1 MIFSFLRVP
10 VQSFEKGPLF
20 RPRVA
25 LFWSEMA
32 KNLEKAYLYIKNQI
46 LLSIALKSGIQVKFM
61 VQFSLLTFPEEK
73 LCQRLLFWPRIA
85 FFWAKDRK
93 CSKTVFSA
101 HGKGNNGLI
110 YYKNNTLNDSGNHF

>member
-61 VQFSLLTFPEEK
+61 VP
-73 LCQRLLFWPRIA
+73 
-85 FFWAKDRK
+85 FFISNVSRRK
-93 CSKTVFSA
+93 
-101 HGKGNNGLI
+101 
-110 YYKNNTLNDSGNHF
+110 TLSETPILA

>member
-61 VQFSLLTFPEEK
+61 VQFSFLTFPEEK

-93 CSKTVFSA
+93 CSKNCFLCA
-101 HGKGNNGLI
+101 WERE
-110 YYKNNTLNDSGNHF
+110 

>member
-32 KNLEKAYLYIKNQI
+32 KNLEKAHLSIKKSN
-46 LLSIALKSGIQVKFM
+46 IALKSCVQVKF
-61 VQFSLLTFPEEK
+61 VIQFSFLTFTEGK
-73 LCQRLLFWPRIA
+73 LCQRLLFWPKIA
-85 FFWAKDRK
+85 LFL
-93 CSKTVFSA
+93 
-101 HGKGNNGLI
+101 G
-110 YYKNNTLNDSGNHF
+110 